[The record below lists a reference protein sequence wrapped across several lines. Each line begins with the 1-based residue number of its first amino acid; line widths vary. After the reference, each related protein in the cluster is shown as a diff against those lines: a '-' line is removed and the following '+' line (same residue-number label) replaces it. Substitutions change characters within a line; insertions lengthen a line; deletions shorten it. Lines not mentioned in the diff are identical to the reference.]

1 MSVLQQTGPVQSQ
14 GSQTTLAVMALA
26 IMVIGAVQGVP
37 PYVLAVVPLALWLA
51 LAFPLSWSLIFMA
64 MSTFRLPDAY
74 PLLRETQIT
83 LASGALAIA
92 ALFWHAV
99 LARTVQMV
107 WRPTLV
113 IMLALL
119 VLGFVGYVTAIN
131 KAGTWTFLTEIY
143 WKIIVA
149 SLALSWLIR
158 TRGDLRAATT
168 VIIVSG
174 ILIGIVAL
182 YNKYH
187 GIDLVEGT
195 RVTIGQAF
203 RSPIADPNDLALTL
217 LIPTSLAMALAAM
230 APGAWVRLL
239 AFAAMTVLIPAITV
253 TQSRGGLLGVI
264 AAIGVIALYKVRSR
278 AIVFGLAACVGLVLF
293 AAMGIGGR
301 QSGGFQELAG
311 SGIDESSYHRILA
324 WRSAI
329 NMALAN
335 PLSGIGYAGFQDAF
349 YFYTPEWIFKNM
361 APHSTWFGM
370 LGEGGMTGLVL
381 IVTMLVLSFTS
392 LRRSLATLRARPDDV
407 VSYVITIG
415 LIAAMASFCVAGS
428 FLGHHV
434 SWTPYLLVALA
445 AAVATVAE
453 RDPAREQ
460 RPGIVAPAAGSR
472 VVPRTPRS
480 PPDRRR
486 PASPAPNPL

>member
-1 MSVLQQTGPVQSQ
+1 
-14 GSQTTLAVMALA
+14 
-26 IMVIGAVQGVP
+26 
-37 PYVLAVVPLALWLA
+37 
-51 LAFPLSWSLIFMA
+51 
-64 MSTFRLPDAY
+64 
-74 PLLRETQIT
+74 
-83 LASGALAIA
+83 
-92 ALFWHAV
+92 
-99 LARTVQMV
+99 
-107 WRPTLV
+107 
-113 IMLALL
+113 
-119 VLGFVGYVTAIN
+119 
-131 KAGTWTFLTEIY
+131 
-143 WKIIVA
+143 
-149 SLALSWLIR
+149 
-158 TRGDLRAATT
+158 
-168 VIIVSG
+168 
-174 ILIGIVAL
+174 
-182 YNKYH
+182 
-187 GIDLVEGT
+187 
-195 RVTIGQAF
+195 
-203 RSPIADPNDLALTL
+203 
-217 LIPTSLAMALAAM
+217 MALAAM

-370 LGEGGMTGLVL
+370 LGEGGLTGLVL